1 MVDELRLAIEH
12 ARELPDE
19 VQRYLAAQIEE
30 WLDAREWDATV
41 SSPDG
46 RQRLARLVADAR
58 DEIARGEV
66 EDGGFGR

>member
-12 ARELPDE
+12 ARELPDA
-19 VQRYLAAQIEE
+19 VQRYLAAQMEE
-30 WLDAREWDATV
+30 WMDAREWDATV

-46 RQRLARLVADAR
+46 RQRLARLVAEAR
-58 DEIARGEV
+58 AEIARGEV